1 MSGERGQSSSS
12 RTSNFMNLPGV
23 VVGVEGEVGVVGSE
37 PTMEKL
43 VQNSTRYTIVK
54 VVEPI

>member
-1 MSGERGQSSSS
+1 
-12 RTSNFMNLPGV
+12 MNLPGV